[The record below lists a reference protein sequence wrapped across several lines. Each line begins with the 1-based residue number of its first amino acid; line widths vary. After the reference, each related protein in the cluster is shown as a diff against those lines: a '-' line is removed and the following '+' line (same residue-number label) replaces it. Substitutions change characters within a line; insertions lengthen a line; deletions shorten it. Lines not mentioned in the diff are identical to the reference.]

1 MFTTMVSRLYSMQL
15 KEKETQMDSRIRFS
29 QGLLMILVER
39 DRDTCNLQDFYLRK
53 IYVFYK
59 VLSSTFSA
67 G

>member
-1 MFTTMVSRLYSMQL
+1 MQL

-39 DRDTCNLQDFYLRK
+39 NRDTCNLQDFYLRK